1 MREELAEQLRLG
13 GESKGAC
20 PSPIRHG
27 WALKPNFADKGKVAS
42 YLSGAELLGFVRPE
56 VWEATFKK
64 NDCIIHDSILLTI
77 HRNIYIYINDNQ

>member
-1 MREELAEQLRLG
+1 MLREELAEQLRLG

-56 VWEATFKK
+56 VWEAPFKK
-64 NDCIIHDSILLTI
+64 NDTKLIRGVNT
-77 HRNIYIYINDNQ
+77 